1 MDLAVASAPRHG
13 RLLRSQSDEQLVA
26 RVRSGDEAAFE
37 AVYDR
42 HHRGLLAF
50 CRHMLGSREEAE
62 DALQHTFIAAYR
74 ALLSSAE
81 PIALKAWLYA
91 IARNRCLSM
100 LRARREQAS
109 LEDVEPA
116 TDGLADE
123 VQRRADLREMLG
135 DLSRL
140 PDDQRAAL
148 VLAELGA
155 HAHEEIA
162 VILGV
167 RKEKVKA
174 LIFQARE
181 SLGASREARQ
191 ASCRDIQEQ
200 LATLSG
206 GALRRTHIRRHV
218 ESCPA
223 CQAYRAEVKR
233 QRAAMAILLPVV
245 PTVALKHSILS
256 AAFAAGKAGVVGAGA
271 GAGLAGGTG
280 IGAGTGAT
288 AGAGA
293 SGLAGSG
300 GGLVGLGVKGVA
312 AKVLVATA
320 VAATAGGGGY
330 VAVHELRTGG
340 SNHPAVP
347 STVAPTGKA
356 GTGGTGT
363 TALPAAA
370 SSGIG
375 HKIGHLPKPANH
387 GHGALQPGHGGTAP
401 GQARKQAASPLVAPG
416 RAKHGTAAP
425 THRTHKAPHRTH
437 RPAHRTHKPRH
448 NPPLHKHLPARPVKP
463 VTTPTEPAPTKCT
476 PNTPPSATCPAPQKK
491 GSTTPTDTTT
501 TTSP

>member
-1 MDLAVASAPRHG
+1 MDLAVAAPPRHG

-26 RVRSGDEAAFE
+26 RVRAGDEAAFE

-50 CRHMLGSREEAE
+50 CRHMLGTREEAE

-74 ALLSSAE
+74 ALRSSDD

-116 TDGLADE
+116 TEGLADE

-140 PDDQRAAL
+140 PEEQRAAL

-181 SLGASREARQ
+181 SLGASRDARQ

-218 ESCPA
+218 ETCPA
-223 CQAYRAEVKR
+223 CQAFRAEVKR
-233 QRAAMAILLPVV
+233 QRAAMAVLLPVV
-245 PTVALKHSILS
+245 PTVALKHSVLS
-256 AAFAAGKAGVVGAGA
+256 AAFAAGNAGVVGAGV
-271 GAGLAGGTG
+271 GAGLAAGTG
-280 IGAGTGAT
+280 VGAGTGAT
-288 AGAGA
+288 VGAGA
-293 SGLAGSG
+293 TGLAGSG
-300 GGLVGLGVKGVA
+300 GGLIGLGVKGLA
-312 AKVLVATA
+312 AKVLLATA

-330 VAVHELRTGG
+330 VAVHELRSSGG
-340 SNHPAVP
+340 GHPGTP
-347 STVAPTGKA
+347 STAAPS
-356 GTGGTGT
+356 GTVGGGQTGT
-363 TALPAAA
+363 LALPSSA
-370 SSGIG
+370 SNGIG

-416 RAKHGTAAP
+416 RAKHHRSAP
-425 THRTHKAPHRTH
+425 THK
-437 RPAHRTHKPRH
+437 PAHRTHKPAHRTH
-448 NPPLHKHLPARPVKP
+448 KPAHTPVLHKHLPARPLTPTKP
-463 VTTPTEPAPTKCT
+463 RPPKCTATTPPSPTCPAQPEKKATTTPTE
-476 PNTPPSATCPAPQKK
+476 
-491 GSTTPTDTTT
+491 TTSTTT
-501 TTSP
+501 TPSP